1 MLRTG
6 LCIVPILTPRSKDVL
21 VVFECE
27 DETTPSTASAP
38 GRQMSAVRSADRGR
52 TWSAPELIW
61 KPYVYGG
68 PGPANGI
75 VTSKGRIIIG
85 YQVTTLLPHLWNS
98 TNL

>member
-27 DETTPSTASAP
+27 DETAPSTASAP
-38 GRQMSAVRSADRGR
+38 GRQMLAVRSSSLGQ
-52 TWSAPELIW
+52 TWSAPEPIW

-75 VTSKGRIIIG
+75 VTSRGRVIIG